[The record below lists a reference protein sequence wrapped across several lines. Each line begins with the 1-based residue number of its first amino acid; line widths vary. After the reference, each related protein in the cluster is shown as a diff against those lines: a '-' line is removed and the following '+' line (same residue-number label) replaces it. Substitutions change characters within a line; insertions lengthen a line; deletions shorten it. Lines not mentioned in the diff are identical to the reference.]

1 MNAYVI
7 PGQGSQFVGMGKELY
22 DRYQI
27 ARTLFKSAN
36 EVLGFDITK
45 ILFDGSREDLKQTSV
60 TQPAIY
66 IHSVIMS

>member
-1 MNAYVI
+1 MNAYVV

-45 ILFDGSREDLKQTSV
+45 ILKNIKILEKKT
-60 TQPAIY
+60 A
-66 IHSVIMS
+66 